1 MNIQDSQTIIK
12 NYVSRIKLYW
22 QAVFLICV
30 LCWGYSFLHHMSTSP
45 PVQAIRH
52 FSYLN
57 WGSFF
62 IAVFLAIN
70 ILRLK
75 RKYIRLRYFE
85 SFLENEHTNDP
96 ELDEQQLVRRLVN
109 RIGTLMKGVWI
120 MGGTLVLLGVIYY
133 WITLESTNMN
143 VYFVVGLY
151 SLVINYPRRDLFG
164 DIPYLIRE
172 ILKSSPTEKRDNE

>member
-12 NYVSRIKLYW
+12 NFVNRIRLYW
-22 QAVFLICV
+22 QVVFLISV
-30 LCWGYSFLHHMSTSP
+30 LCWGYSFFHHMSSSP
-45 PVQAIRH
+45 PVDDIRH

-62 IAVFLAIN
+62 IAFFLAVN

-75 RKYIRLRYFE
+75 RKYFRLRYFE
-85 SFLENEHTNDP
+85 NFLENEHAVNP
-96 ELDEQQLVRRLVN
+96 ELDEQQLVRRLLI
-109 RIGTLMKGVWI
+109 RIGTLMKQVWI
-120 MGGTLVLLGVIYY
+120 MGGALVLLGVIYY

-151 SLVINYPRRDLFG
+151 SLIINYPRRELFG

-172 ILKSSPTEKRDNE
+172 ILKSSPTGEGDSE

>member
-12 NYVSRIKLYW
+12 NFVGRSRLYW
-22 QAVFLICV
+22 QVVFLISV
-30 LCWGYSFLHHMSTSP
+30 LCWGYSFLHHMSSSP
-45 PVQAIRH
+45 PVQGIRH

-62 IAVFLAIN
+62 VAIFLAVG
-70 ILRLK
+70 ILHLK

-85 SFLENEHTNDP
+85 DFLENKHTANP
-96 ELDEQQLVRRLVN
+96 ELDEQQLVRKLVN
-109 RIGTLMKGVWI
+109 RIGTVMKRVWI

-151 SLVINYPRRDLFG
+151 SLLINYPRRDLFG
-164 DIPYLIRE
+164 DIPYLIQE
-172 ILKSSPTEKRDNE
+172 IWKTSQTEKGDTE